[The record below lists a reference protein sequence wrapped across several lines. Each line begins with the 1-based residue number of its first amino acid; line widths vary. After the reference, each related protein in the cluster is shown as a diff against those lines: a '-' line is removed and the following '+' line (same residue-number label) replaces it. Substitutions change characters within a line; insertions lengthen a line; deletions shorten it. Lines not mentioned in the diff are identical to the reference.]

1 MQYNISFAFKAVIF
15 KLMQQDK
22 YVKHIHSIMRFFFI
36 NEETKPPKL
45 FPIPKTFHKLVRKI
59 VLELIVSMLF
69 FFHFIIHNH
78 TLGIKL
84 PEGVVALKSLE
95 DSGAHC
101 FSV

>member
-1 MQYNISFAFKAVIF
+1 MKKPSPRNSFPSQK
-15 KLMQQDK
+15 
-22 YVKHIHSIMRFFFI
+22 
-36 NEETKPPKL
+36 N
-45 FPIPKTFHKLVRKI
+45 FHKLVRKI
-59 VLELIVSMLF
+59 VLELIASMLF
-69 FFHFIIHNH
+69 SHLIIHNH